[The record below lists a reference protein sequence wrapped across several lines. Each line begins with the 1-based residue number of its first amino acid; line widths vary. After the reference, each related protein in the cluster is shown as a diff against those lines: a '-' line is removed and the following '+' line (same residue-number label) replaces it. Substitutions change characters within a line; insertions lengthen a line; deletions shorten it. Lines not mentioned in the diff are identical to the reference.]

1 LRNIEQ
7 TFEGALPSETY
18 HKCLVRLGEVC
29 VKFLDRQDFQKKS
42 FFKGILQ
49 MFRFGGR
56 RGCRRRVSSGECF
69 GQNVRALLVHPV
81 GRLELAVALSNTC
94 VYLFLHFGTPC
105 YNRLCYVCWITLFTN
120 KPMCESHWSE
130 PVVCTPTLTRH
141 QMIFSACC
149 WNQFIKRPE
158 RCLVSS
164 RYADCCKLHPSG
176 RTLGTVVLPRNGAF
190 WRDMLVIMSL

>member
-1 LRNIEQ
+1 MIDK
-7 TFEGALPSETY
+7 TFKRKVSLKGSF
-18 HKCLVRLGEVC
+18 KCLDL
-29 VKFLDRQDFQKKS
+29 
-42 FFKGILQ
+42 
-49 MFRFGGR
+49 GGR